1 MLGGGSSVW
10 NTASGNDDI
19 NYTAGNV
26 GIGTTSPNFRMS
38 FGDGTTNTEWSNGK
52 GILAIHETGGNYFYG
67 LGLGSHDSVN
77 NGGLCLWGGTE
88 EMLLQIVIVI
98 YL

>member
-1 MLGGGSSVW
+1 
-10 NTASGNDDI
+10 
-19 NYTAGNV
+19 
-26 GIGTTSPNFRMS
+26 MS

-88 EMLLQIVIVI
+88 GNAPSNSNCHLFIKR
-98 YL
+98 